1 MVTVTPSP
9 LAPRA
14 WLHALSWHWLG
25 MVPFLAF
32 VGIFLLFPALV
43 IVQRSLFDAQGH
55 LTWQYWQSLAHAAIT
70 LAYGNSLRVSLFT
83 AVSGGMIGGLLTWA
97 ITLGGLPSGIRSAVL
112 SFCGVAANFAGIPLV
127 FAFVALLGRI
137 GLLNQ
142 WLRPLGM
149 PLDPQMFLYGF
160 WGLCI
165 VYTYFQIPLTVLV
178 LVPAFQGLRRE
189 WQEAAENLGATST
202 QFWLYVG
209 FPVLLPSLLGAFAL
223 LFVNAFST
231 YATAIAL
238 LGGVG
243 QVFAVTVVVANQFR
257 TDTFGDP
264 GLGYAL
270 AASMIL
276 VIGGTIAVYIASR
289 RWAEQWRC

>member
-1 MVTVTPSP
+1 MTAATSTR
-9 LAPRA
+9 PRHPF
-14 WLHALSWHWLG
+14 LTLSWDWVGL
-25 MVPFLAF
+25 VPFLTFIA
-32 VGIFLLFPALV
+32 VFLLFPALV
-43 IVQRSLFDAQGH
+43 IVQRSLFDSEGR
-55 LTWQYWQSLAHAAIT
+55 LTWQYWQSLSQAAIT
-70 LAYGNSLRVSLFT
+70 LAYSNSLQVSVIT
-83 AVSGGMIGGLLTWA
+83 AISGGLIGSMLTWA
-97 ITLGGLPSGIRSAVL
+97 ITLGGLPAGIRSAVL
-112 SFCGVAANFAGIPLV
+112 SFAGVAANFSGIPLV

-142 WLRPLGM
+142 WLRPLGVA
-149 PLDPQMFLYGF
+149 LDPQVFLYGF

-189 WQEAAENLGATST
+189 WREAAENLGATST

-209 FPVLLPSLLGAFAL
+209 LPVLMPSLLGAFAL
-223 LFVNAFST
+223 LFVNALST
-231 YATAIAL
+231 YATAVAL

-276 VIGGTIAVYIASR
+276 VIGATIAVYMVSR
-289 RWAEQWRC
+289 RWAEQWRR

>member
-1 MVTVTPSP
+1 
-9 LAPRA
+9 
-14 WLHALSWHWLG
+14 
-25 MVPFLAF
+25 
-32 VGIFLLFPALV
+32 
-43 IVQRSLFDAQGH
+43 
-55 LTWQYWQSLAHAAIT
+55 
-70 LAYGNSLRVSLFT
+70 
-83 AVSGGMIGGLLTWA
+83 
-97 ITLGGLPSGIRSAVL
+97 
-112 SFCGVAANFAGIPLV
+112 
-127 FAFVALLGRI
+127 I

-149 PLDPQMFLYGF
+149 PLDPQVFLYGF

-189 WQEAAENLGATST
+189 WQEAAANLGATP
-202 QFWLYVG
+202 QQYWLYVG
-209 FPVLLPSLLGAFAL
+209 LPVLMPSLLGALAL

-231 YATAIAL
+231 YATAVAL

-270 AASMIL
+270 ASSMIV
-276 VIGGTIAVYIASR
+276 VIGMTIGVYMASR
-289 RWAEQWRC
+289 RWAERWRG